1 MKEKE
6 RFPRQTKAMGS
17 SSTLDVMKGDFLHET
32 KGKSTHN
39 FEEDDE

>member
-1 MKEKE
+1 
-6 RFPRQTKAMGS
+6 MGS